1 MKGAAAPFLFLD
13 FLLLQL
19 ILNFKKFP
27 MKLHFRELGS
37 GQPMIILHGL
47 FGFSD
52 NWQTHAKKFAEYYRV
67 ILVDLRNHGHSDW
80 SDEFSYDLMVEDL
93 KELCDDLQLKNILLI
108 GHSMGGKVAMLFAQ
122 KHKEILD
129 KLVVVDIGVKA
140 YPMHHQHILAGMH
153 AINLETIKVRSEA
166 EAILKQYI
174 DSDGVRQFLL
184 KNLYWKEKGQL
195 AWRMN
200 LSVLEREM
208 ENILSVLP
216 EKEVMLPTLFI
227 RGELSNYILDEDIE
241 QLEDQFPDS
250 EIVTIKNAGHWVHAE
265 APEEFVDSVLGF
277 CLR

>member
-1 MKGAAAPFLFLD
+1 
-13 FLLLQL
+13 
-19 ILNFKKFP
+19 
-27 MKLHFRELGS
+27 MKLHHRELGS

-52 NWQTHAKKFAEYYRV
+52 NWQTHAKKFEDYYRV

-80 SDEFSYDLMVEDL
+80 SDEFSYELMVKDL
-93 KELCDDLQLKNILLI
+93 KELCDDLGLKNILLI

-122 KHKEILD
+122 KHKELLD

-153 AINLETIKVRSEA
+153 AIDLSKIKLRSEA
-166 EAILKQYI
+166 EDILKQYI

-208 ENILSVLP
+208 ENILSTLP

-250 EIVTIKNAGHWVHAE
+250 EIVTLKNAGHWVHAE
-265 APEEFVDSVLGF
+265 APEEFVDAVLGF